1 VHFDRGQTPQWS
13 ERPASDQKATRI
25 SAVGTRIRAAFSG
38 SDSNWLGFWDCPAP
52 AKGVQQQKMSAYDQF
67 VSVARNQFD
76 RVADTQRS
84 PITTAGNWLAD
95 SLAGNGFL
103 YAFGTG
109 HSHMVAE
116 EIFYRAGHLAR
127 AVPILE
133 ETLMMHLNAIEATYL
148 EREQGRAK
156 AILDQYPV
164 KAGDLLVVASNGGRN
179 AVPIEMVLEGKARG
193 LKTVAIT
200 NMDQTRRWPSRHPSG
215 KRLADV
221 ADLVIDNCGVDGDA
235 AMGVEGFPHRIGPP
249 STITGILIINLIVVH
264 AIEQLVKRGVE
275 PEIYISSNTQGDDHN
290 DRLLKKYKSQIR
302 HL

>member
-1 VHFDRGQTPQWS
+1 MGRMLDPH
-13 ERPASDQKATRI
+13 
-25 SAVGTRIRAAFSG
+25 
-38 SDSNWLGFWDCPAP
+38 WLQLGGIWDCPARY
-52 AKGVQQQKMSAYDQF
+52 KGVQQQHMSAYDQF

-95 SLAGNGFL
+95 SLATDGFL

-200 NMDQTRRWPSRHPSG
+200 NMDQTHRWPSRHPSG
-215 KRLADV
+215 ERLADV

-235 AMGVEGFPHRIGPP
+235 AMGIEGFPHRIGPP

-264 AIEQLVKRGVE
+264 AIEQLVRRGVE

>member
-1 VHFDRGQTPQWS
+1 MD
-13 ERPASDQKATRI
+13 
-25 SAVGTRIRAAFSG
+25 AVFG
-38 SDSNWLGFWDCPAP
+38 DSFRHLFQLVGILDCPAR

-76 RVADTQRS
+76 RVADTQRTS
-84 PITTAGNWLAD
+84 ITTAGDWLAD
-95 SLAGNGFL
+95 SLAAKGFL

-133 ETLMMHLNAIEATYL
+133 ETLMMHLNATEATYL

-156 AILDQYPV
+156 TILDQYPV
-164 KAGDLLVVASNGGRN
+164 APGDLLVVASNGGRN
-179 AVPIEMVLEGKARG
+179 AVPIEMVLEAKSRG

-235 AMGVEGFPHRIGPP
+235 AMSIEGFPHRIGPP

-264 AIEQLVKRGVE
+264 AIEQLVRRGVE

-290 DRLLKKYKSQIR
+290 DCLLKKYKAHIR

>member
-1 VHFDRGQTPQWS
+1 
-13 ERPASDQKATRI
+13 
-25 SAVGTRIRAAFSG
+25 
-38 SDSNWLGFWDCPAP
+38 
-52 AKGVQQQKMSAYDQF
+52 MSAYDQF

-84 PITTAGNWLAD
+84 PITTAGDWLAD
-95 SLAGNGFL
+95 SLAAKGFL

-133 ETLMMHLNAIEATYL
+133 ETLMMHLNATEATYL
-148 EREQGRAK
+148 EREQAGE
-156 AILDQYPV
+156 DQ
-164 KAGDLLVVASNGGRN
+164 
-179 AVPIEMVLEGKARG
+179 MVEGQG
-193 LKTVAIT
+193 
-200 NMDQTRRWPSRHPSG
+200 G

-235 AMGVEGFPHRIGPP
+235 AMSIEGFPHRIGPP

-264 AIEQLVKRGVE
+264 AIEQLVRRGVE

-290 DRLLKKYKSQIR
+290 DRLLKKYKAHIR

>member
-1 VHFDRGQTPQWS
+1 
-13 ERPASDQKATRI
+13 
-25 SAVGTRIRAAFSG
+25 
-38 SDSNWLGFWDCPAP
+38 
-52 AKGVQQQKMSAYDQF
+52 MSAYDQF
-67 VSVARNQFD
+67 VSVARSQFD
-76 RVADTQRS
+76 RVAETQR
-84 PITTAGNWLAD
+84 PAITQAGEWLAET
-95 SLAGNGFL
+95 LTKGGFL

-156 AILDQYPV
+156 EILDRYPV
-164 KAGDLLVVASNGGRN
+164 AAGDVIVVASNGGRN
-179 AVPIEMVLEGKARG
+179 AVPIEMVLEAKARG

-200 NMDQTRRWPSRHPSG
+200 NLDQTRRWPSRHPSG

-221 ADLVIDNCGVDGDA
+221 ADVVIDNCGVDGDA
-235 AMGVEGFPHRIGPP
+235 AVSIAGFPHRIGPP

-264 AIEQLVKRGVE
+264 AIDLIVQKGGD
-275 PEIYISSNTQGDDHN
+275 PEIYISSNTSGDDHN
-290 DRLLKKYKSQIR
+290 DRLLQKYKGHIR

>member
-1 VHFDRGQTPQWS
+1 
-13 ERPASDQKATRI
+13 
-25 SAVGTRIRAAFSG
+25 
-38 SDSNWLGFWDCPAP
+38 
-52 AKGVQQQKMSAYDQF
+52 MSAYDQF
-67 VSVARNQFD
+67 VSVARSQFD
-76 RVADTQRS
+76 RVADTQRTA
-84 PITTAGNWLAD
+84 ITTAGNWLAD

-179 AVPIEMVLEGKARG
+179 AVPIEMGPELS
-193 LKTVAIT
+193 LK
-200 NMDQTRRWPSRHPSG
+200 
-215 KRLADV
+215 
-221 ADLVIDNCGVDGDA
+221 
-235 AMGVEGFPHRIGPP
+235 
-249 STITGILIINLIVVH
+249 
-264 AIEQLVKRGVE
+264 
-275 PEIYISSNTQGDDHN
+275 
-290 DRLLKKYKSQIR
+290 

>member
-1 VHFDRGQTPQWS
+1 MGRMLDPH
-13 ERPASDQKATRI
+13 
-25 SAVGTRIRAAFSG
+25 
-38 SDSNWLGFWDCPAP
+38 WLQLGGIWDCPARY
-52 AKGVQQQKMSAYDQF
+52 KGVQQQHMSAYDQF

-95 SLAGNGFL
+95 SLATDGFL

-148 EREQGRAK
+148 EREQVRAK
-156 AILDQYPV
+156 TILDQYPV
-164 KAGDLLVVASNGGRN
+164 KVGDVLVVASNGGRN

-200 NMDQTRRWPSRHPSG
+200 NMDQTHRWPSRHPSG

-235 AMGVEGFPHRIGPP
+235 AMGIEGFPHRIGPP
-249 STITGILIINLIVVH
+249 STITGILIINLMVVH
-264 AIEQLVKRGVE
+264 AIEQLGGAGDLHQQQHSGRRPQRSSVE
-275 PEIYISSNTQGDDHN
+275 EVQGSHSSSLRQPSAI
-290 DRLLKKYKSQIR
+290 LKPMIPTSTSLKP
-302 HL
+302 

>member
-1 VHFDRGQTPQWS
+1 VAETQ
-13 ERPASDQKATRI
+13 RPAI
-25 SAVGTRIRAAFSG
+25 
-38 SDSNWLGFWDCPAP
+38 
-52 AKGVQQQKMSAYDQF
+52 
-67 VSVARNQFD
+67 
-76 RVADTQRS
+76 TQ
-84 PITTAGNWLAD
+84 AGEWLAET
-95 SLAGNGFL
+95 LTKGGFL

-156 AILDQYPV
+156 EILDRYPV
-164 KAGDLLVVASNGGRN
+164 AAGDVIVVASNGGRN
-179 AVPIEMVLEGKARG
+179 AVPIEMVLEAKARG

-200 NMDQTRRWPSRHPSG
+200 NLDQTRRWPSRHPSG

-221 ADLVIDNCGVDGDA
+221 ADVVIDNCGVDGDA
-235 AMGVEGFPHRIGPP
+235 AVSIAGFPHRIGPP

-264 AIEQLVKRGVE
+264 AIDLIVQKGGD
-275 PEIYISSNTQGDDHN
+275 PEIYISSNTSGDDHN
-290 DRLLKKYKSQIR
+290 DRLLQKYKGHIR